1 MTVYVDPLMNH
12 GWLMRGR
19 TVPNCHLFADTLE
32 ELHAFALRIGMKI
45 EWFQHHSRL
54 PHYDLT
60 SDRRA
65 WAVRMGAKEVSR
77 RELVL
82 FMRNGRFPQEFA

>member
-12 GWLMRGR
+12 GWRMRGR
-19 TVPNCHLFADTLE
+19 TVPNCHLFADTIP
-32 ELHAFALRIGMKI
+32 ELHAFALGIGMKI
-45 EWFQHHSRL
+45 EWFQDHSKL

-60 SDRRA
+60 AARRA
-65 WAVRMGAKEVSR
+65 RAIKMGAQEVTR

-82 FMRNGRFPQEFA
+82 FMRNRRFL